1 MKEWPIARMRPFL
14 PKDVRSH
21 FISFYLISFHFILFN
36 FIQRPKVK
44 VKVKKRFCVGQGTMK
59 TLELS
64 LFGKRVVLN
73 QTMLFLREL
82 KNEGS
87 LSVTINE

>member
-21 FISFYLISFHFILFN
+21 FISFISFYLISFKGN
-36 FIQRPKVK
+36 
-44 VKVKKRFCVGQGTMK
+44 VKVKKRFCVGQGTMT